1 MNETNDN
8 EPDIREVVRSV
19 AGSMVGA
26 VTVACII
33 AGHRTGLYRAMD
45 GRGALSADEVA
56 ASAGTNPRLTR
67 EWLDQQASAG
77 LTVYEASSD
86 TYRLPSAV
94 ATALA
99 DPGSPFWMA
108 GGLVGTQA
116 LYLDLDQGIEA
127 LRGDGAV
134 GWGEHHH
141 YFFEGTEELFRP
153 AYDHLLIQHWMP
165 ALSCGV
171 DRLNAGIA
179 VADIGCGNGA
189 STVRMARAFP
199 DSSFTGLD
207 FHAPSVEA
215 ARANAAELGLENV
228 SFEVASADGYSGP
241 FDLICFFDCLH
252 DMGDPVGAAAHARS
266 QLAADGH
273 LMLVEPFAKDSRE
286 DNHGF
291 MAALRYGMSLFGCV
305 PCSLAQEGAAGLG
318 NQAGEAGMRTIFETS
333 GFSTF
338 TRIAETPNNI
348 VYEAIP

>member
-1 MNETNDN
+1 
-8 EPDIREVVRSV
+8 
-19 AGSMVGA
+19 
-26 VTVACII
+26 
-33 AGHRTGLYRAMD
+33 
-45 GRGALSADEVA
+45 
-56 ASAGTNPRLTR
+56 
-67 EWLDQQASAG
+67 
-77 LTVYEASSD
+77 
-86 TYRLPSAV
+86 
-94 ATALA
+94 
-99 DPGSPFWMA
+99 
-108 GGLVGTQA
+108 
-116 LYLDLDQGIEA
+116 
-127 LRGDGAV
+127 
-134 GWGEHHH
+134 
-141 YFFEGTEELFRP
+141 
-153 AYDHLLIQHWMP
+153 
-165 ALSCGV
+165 
-171 DRLNAGIA
+171 
-179 VADIGCGNGA
+179 
-189 STVRMARAFP
+189 MARAFP
-199 DSSFTGLD
+199 DSSFTGFD

>member
-1 MNETNDN
+1 
-8 EPDIREVVRSV
+8 
-19 AGSMVGA
+19 
-26 VTVACII
+26 
-33 AGHRTGLYRAMD
+33 
-45 GRGALSADEVA
+45 
-56 ASAGTNPRLTR
+56 
-67 EWLDQQASAG
+67 
-77 LTVYEASSD
+77 YEASSD

-99 DPGSPFWMA
+99 DPASPFWMA

-199 DSSFTGLD
+199 DSSFTGFD

-318 NQAGEAGMRTIFETS
+318 NQAGETGMRTIFETS

>member
-1 MNETNDN
+1 MDETNNN
-8 EPDIREVVRSV
+8 EPDIREVLRSV

-45 GRGALSADEVA
+45 SRGALSVDEVA
-56 ASAGTNPRLTR
+56 ASAATNPRLTR

-77 LTVYEASSD
+77 LVIYEPTSD

-94 ATALA
+94 ASALA
-99 DPGSPFWMA
+99 DPASPFWMA

-116 LYLDLDQGIEA
+116 LYLDLDQGIDA
-127 LRGDGAV
+127 LQGNGAV

-165 ALSCGV
+165 AMSCGV

-199 DSSFTGLD
+199 DSSFTGFD
-207 FHAPSVEA
+207 FHPPSVEA
-215 ARANAAELGLENV
+215 ARANASDLGLENV
-228 SFEVASADGYSGP
+228 SFEVAAANGYSGP

-252 DMGDPVGAAAHARS
+252 DMGDPLGAATHARS

-273 LMLVEPFAKDSRE
+273 LMLVEPYAKDTRE
-286 DNHGF
+286 ANHGF

-318 NQAGEAGMRTIFETS
+318 NQAGEAGMRTIFEES

-338 TRIAETPNNI
+338 NRIAETPNNI
-348 VYEAIP
+348 VYEATP

>member
-1 MNETNDN
+1 MNETNNN
-8 EPDIREVVRSV
+8 EPDIREVLRSV

-33 AGHRTGLYRAMD
+33 AGHRTGLYQAMD

-77 LTVYEASSD
+77 LAVYEASSD

-99 DPGSPFWMA
+99 DSTSPFWMA

-141 YFFEGTEELFRP
+141 YFFEGTEELFRS

-199 DSSFTGLD
+199 DSSFTGFD

-215 ARANAAELGLENV
+215 ARTTAAELGLENV
-228 SFEVASADGYSGP
+228 SFEVAAADGYSGP

-266 QLAADGH
+266 QLGSNGH

-318 NQAGEAGMRTIFETS
+318 NQAVEVGMRTIFEAS

-338 TRIAETPNNI
+338 NRIAETPNNI

>member
-1 MNETNDN
+1 MNERSNN
-8 EPDIREVVRSV
+8 EPDIREVLRSV

-77 LTVYEASSD
+77 LAVYESSSD

-99 DPGSPFWMA
+99 DPASPFWMA

-116 LYLDLDQGIEA
+116 LYIDLDQGIEA

-171 DRLNAGIA
+171 DRLKAGIA

-189 STVRMARAFP
+189 STVRMACAFP
-199 DSSFTGLD
+199 DSSFTGFD

-215 ARANAAELGLENV
+215 VRSNAADLGLENV

-266 QLAADGH
+266 QLHSDGH

-318 NQAGEAGMRTIFETS
+318 NQAGEVGMRTIFEAS

-338 TRIAETPNNI
+338 NRIAETPNNI

>member
-1 MNETNDN
+1 MNETNNN
-8 EPDIREVVRSV
+8 EPDIREVLRSV

-77 LTVYEASSD
+77 LAVYEASSD

-99 DPGSPFWMA
+99 DPASPFWMA

-141 YFFEGTEELFRP
+141 YFFEGTEDLRIENC
-153 AYDHLLIQHWMP
+153 LLT
-165 ALSCGV
+165 
-171 DRLNAGIA
+171 RL
-179 VADIGCGNGA
+179 DGNGI
-189 STVRMARAFP
+189 F
-199 DSSFTGLD
+199 L
-207 FHAPSVEA
+207 
-215 ARANAAELGLENV
+215 
-228 SFEVASADGYSGP
+228 SG
-241 FDLICFFDCLH
+241 
-252 DMGDPVGAAAHARS
+252 
-266 QLAADGH
+266 
-273 LMLVEPFAKDSRE
+273 
-286 DNHGF
+286 
-291 MAALRYGMSLFGCV
+291 
-305 PCSLAQEGAAGLG
+305 
-318 NQAGEAGMRTIFETS
+318 
-333 GFSTF
+333 
-338 TRIAETPNNI
+338 
-348 VYEAIP
+348 

>member
-8 EPDIREVVRSV
+8 EPDIREVLRSV

-179 VADIGCGNGA
+179 VADIGCGNGS

-199 DSSFTGLD
+199 DSSFTGFD
-207 FHAPSVEA
+207 FPAPSVEA

-252 DMGDPVGAAAHARS
+252 DMGGPVGAAAQARS
-266 QLAADGH
+266 QRAADGN